1 MYARMNGKTHCR
13 KWFLCFMV
21 LVAWSWLIPQP
32 ALAANE
38 AVGKTSA
45 LTGSVSIQREG
56 RSWQLQVGEDIHL
69 QDRLQTGIDSRVEIL
84 FMDESRV
91 RMAPN
96 TTLEIT
102 EYLYQPEKKKRK
114 GLLSLWA
121 GKARFIVNDLV
132 DFAQKDFEVR
142 TQAGIAGTRGT
153 DFIMELKVRK
163 SEKIGTLRKHWFD
176 VQQEIERFV
185 KQHKFPSWLAN
196 AQFVANGPVNFSH
209 EGLLVYAAGEDISS
223 ERQNPSSTMK
233 LAQEDEET
241 EGVVTVIEG
250 EVFVCPKDEEG
261 NIILEECVTV
271 TRGEYVLFGID
282 NITEPIADPGQVEDA
297 QEGTEPVGVE
307 PEPAP
312 PPTPPEA
319 PAPPPGDLPGEEP
332 FEPIQEEPIQS
343 PSSV

>member
-1 MYARMNGKTHCR
+1 MKERNHYGRLLLY
-13 KWFLCFMV
+13 FLV

-32 ALAANE
+32 ALAAN
-38 AVGKTSA
+38 AVVGKTSA

-69 QDRLQTGIDSRVEIL
+69 HDQLQTGIDSRVEIL

-153 DFIMELKVRK
+153 DFVMELKVREGK
-163 SEKIGTLRKHWFD
+163 KIGALGKDRFD

-185 KQHKFPSWLAN
+185 RQHKFSSGFVN
-196 AQFVANGPVNFSH
+196 AQFIANDPVNFNH
-209 EGLLVYAAGEDISS
+209 RGLLVYYTEEDISS
-223 ERQNPSSTMK
+223 ENQNPSTTLK
-233 LAQEDEET
+233 LAQEDEESET
-241 EGVVTVIEG
+241 VVTVIDG
-250 EVFVCPKDEEG
+250 EVFVCPLNADG
-261 NIILEECVTV
+261 TINYEECVTV
-271 TRGEYVLFGID
+271 TGGEYVRVWFGD
-282 NITEPIADPGQVEDA
+282 VSDPTEDPDQVEDSL
-297 QEGTEPVGVE
+297 GDTEPFDQ

-312 PPTPPEA
+312 EPTPPEA
-319 PAPPPGDLPGEEP
+319 PASPPGDIPTEEP
-332 FEPIQEEPIQS
+332 FEPVEEEPTIES
-343 PSSV
+343 LSVPSI

>member
-1 MYARMNGKTHCR
+1 MHNRMRERNHYGR
-13 KWFLCFMV
+13 LLLYFSV
-21 LVAWSWLIPQP
+21 IVVWSWLIPQP
-32 ALAANE
+32 AVAANE

-56 RSWQLQVGEDIHL
+56 KTWQLQVGEYIHL
-69 QDRLQTGIDSRVEIL
+69 HDRLQTGIVSRVEIL
-84 FMDESRV
+84 FMDQSRI

-132 DFAQKDFEVR
+132 DYTQKDFEVR

-153 DFIMELKVRK
+153 DFVMEIKKRK
-163 SEKIGTLRKHWFD
+163 SEKIGALGKHWFD
-176 VQQEIERFV
+176 LQQEIERFV

-297 QEGTEPVGVE
+297 QEGTEPVEAE

-312 PPTPPEA
+312 EITPPVPSE
-319 PAPPPGDLPGEEP
+319 PPPNDLPGEEP
-332 FEPIQEEPIQS
+332 FEPEEDIQS
-343 PSSV
+343 PFSV